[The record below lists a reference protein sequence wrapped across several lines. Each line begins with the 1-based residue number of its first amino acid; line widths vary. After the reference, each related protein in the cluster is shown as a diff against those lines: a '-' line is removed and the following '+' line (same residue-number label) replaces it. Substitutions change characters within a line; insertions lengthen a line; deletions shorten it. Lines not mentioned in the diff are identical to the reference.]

1 MAFLTTLGLLA
12 GGANALREI
21 TGGRSKRMEALR
33 GLEAFERQDLVN
45 AYEGLKPS
53 LDVERTALAG
63 LSEQRATVAD
73 VAAGNDAASALAL
86 LSTGNEAVNKQQ
98 LDIYNAMFKQEADFD
113 VMAAKDET
121 AMRNIRESRD
131 AADIASLQAQL
142 YAGEKEMSNALMGM
156 AEMATSVGL
165 MDEMRKAGLGY
176 DEYQAALDR
185 INEGTGGAMDYLN
198 AKKYGGFFQ
207 NPFRKR
213 P

>member
-1 MAFLTTLGLLA
+1 MALLTTLGLLA

-45 AYEGLKPS
+45 AYEGLTPS

-73 VAAGNDAASALAL
+73 VAAGKDAASALAL

-98 LDIYNAMFKQEADFD
+98 LDIYNAMFKQEAEFD

-121 AMRNIRESRD
+121 AMRNIKESRD

-198 AKKYGGFFQ
+198 AKKYSGFFQ